1 MNSLANYQDKL
12 TDQLYFSYRLN
23 QILLHE
29 SDFETLIRKII
40 SSLYSLDEFNFVW
53 VLLFDKDLNF
63 ESFLS
68 EGLNDFA
75 SEFQNTLLKGAL
87 PVSIQQVIQSGDIAI
102 HTGKQP
108 DYDLPIDFSTHSHI
122 IKPLISNNNRY
133 GLIGASMQTQS
144 VWSENNYRF
153 FSDLIDDISLVIL
166 RLKQS
171 QDLKK
176 IIDDAQD
183 GFLIFDGRLNI
194 LDTNEAFCRISE
206 LNRSEIV
213 GVNGLTLVKKHFS
226 GANQKLMLK
235 VAKHI
240 LNGKVSKP
248 FEVLYKGTKVLSVT
262 LNIKKLAQTRIAVVK
277 DITDIRKGELA
288 IKQNEEKF
296 RNLVNALQDSVFI
309 IQDGVIKLTNK
320 SLCNLSKFTEN
331 ELLGHDFL
339 KFIAPEEKDRVRDL
353 HQKRI
358 KGKAVVNVYETI
370 AYTKHGYRIPVEV
383 SVTPVEFESKP
394 AWQVVLHDIT
404 EQRKVQANIE
414 KAHNDLEKA
423 QQIGNMGSWMFDMNN
438 FNVTASEQTR
448 KIYGLDKDLNQFDL
462 QTIQSIPLPE
472 YRHILDQ
479 ALSKLMAGE
488 EKYDVEFKIK
498 NNKTGQILDIHSIAE
513 YNAETNI
520 VSGIIQDITA
530 KKGAEDELKQTLKE
544 LYNAQK
550 LANIGSWSIDL
561 NKRQVFASEETRN
574 IYGFES
580 EEFVSPEAVQEV
592 HLPGYREKLDDAL
605 NKLIKGEAGY
615 NEQFELKNKKTGEIF
630 YIHAIA
636 EYDKDKNLIKGVL
649 RNITKSKRAEQ
660 ELKEIATNFSN
671 IFNVNQDTICILDTQ
686 GKITEVNQTFID
698 RMEYK
703 REELLGQTIS
713 IIDKNVSDEW
723 VRKVIDEI
731 LVEQKTYKMEAI
743 HTTRSGKS
751 FPVEVH
757 SNPIIYNGNKSILSV
772 ARDIT
777 ERVRN
782 YQILEENEEKFRSI
796 FENKGTASA
805 ILDEE
810 GYIVL
815 ANDQCV
821 SLSGYSREEIE
832 NGMSWMSLVHPD
844 DYAKMAEQQR
854 IRSINPK
861 DALQAYEVRMISKN
875 DEVKHV
881 LINVGVTKKRQR
893 IASFVD
899 ITERKKAEES
909 LREQKNFLWLLVDNM
924 PIQIF
929 WKNRD
934 FVYKGGNLAFAKVV
948 GLSSAKK
955 VKGKTD
961 QDFARRSDYNED
973 YRRWETEVM
982 ESGTPMYNHEESYFK
997 ADGTQGIAL
1006 TSRIPLLNNRK
1017 NIEGVLVFSMDI
1029 TERKE
1034 NEQELL
1040 RSKTRAEE
1048 SDRLKSAFLAT
1059 VSHELR
1065 TPLNH
1070 ILGFSDLIPELTDDR
1085 EIIEFS
1091 KYINKS
1097 GMSLLEIIDDI
1108 FNLAMIEQK
1117 PIKIRKN
1124 QVFIRDVFLDLK
1136 KFLQEAVSDASK
1148 SDVIKLNFNI
1158 EKRLV
1163 NQKVITDKPKIIQA
1177 VSNILKNAVKYTHQG
1192 SISLK
1197 VEMNEKQM
1205 LRISVADTG
1214 IGIPEDKLHIIFDFF
1229 RQGDDSHTRE
1239 YGGVGIGLALARKIA
1254 DAMDA
1259 HIDVSTKVG
1268 EGSVFIFNVP
1278 VSTITTKMESE
1289 IVGDRNEKLPNL
1301 HSKQILVVEDDVT
1314 SMELISIL
1322 LKPLKCNVIKAWN
1335 GSEAVDVVRNNE
1347 NIDLVFMDL
1356 KMPVMDGFLSTI
1368 EIRKINQDVPVV
1380 ALTAHALSS
1389 EKKRALDSGCNDLIT
1404 KPIKKNLLYELLE
1417 KILL

>member
-1 MNSLANYQDKL
+1 MSSLANYQDKL
-12 TDQLYFSYRLN
+12 TDQLYFSYKLN
-23 QILLHE
+23 QLLIHE
-29 SDFETLIRKII
+29 SDLETLIRKII
-40 SSLYSLDEFNFVW
+40 SSFYSLDDFNFVW

-68 EGLNDFA
+68 EGLKD
-75 SEFQNTLLKGAL
+75 SVPEFKDALLNNKL
-87 PVSIQQVIQSGDIAI
+87 PVSIKRVIQSGNIKIFNAPQA
-102 HTGKQP
+102 GCP
-108 DYDLPIDFSTHSHI
+108 LPIDFSTYSHI
-122 IKPLISNNNRY
+122 IKPLISGSNRY
-133 GLIGASMQTQS
+133 GIIGASIKTES
-144 VWSENNYRF
+144 IWSEGNYRF
-153 FSDLIDDISLVIL
+153 FGELTDNISQVIL
-166 RLKQS
+166 RLKRS
-171 QDLKK
+171 QDLKQ
-176 IIDDAQD
+176 IIDDTQD
-183 GFLIFDGRLNI
+183 GFVTLDARLNV
-194 LDTNEAFCRISE
+194 LDVNDAFCKIAEADRSE
-206 LNRSEIV
+206 LV
-213 GVNGLTLVKKHFS
+213 GVNGIVLAKRFLS
-226 GANQKLMLK
+226 GTYLK
-235 VAKHI
+235 IILSAAKRI
-240 LNGKVSKP
+240 LGGKSSGP
-248 FEVLYKGTKVLSVT
+248 LEIVLKGKVLSINT
-262 LNIKKLAQTRIAVVK
+262 NFKKLAQTRIAVIK
-277 DITDIRKGELA
+277 DITEIRRGELA

-296 RNLVNALQDSVFI
+296 RNLVNALQDAVFV
-309 IQDGVIKLTNK
+309 IQDGVIKLVNK
-320 SLCNLSKFTEN
+320 ALCELSRFN
-331 ELLGHDFL
+331 ERELIGNDFI
-339 KFIAPEEKDRVRDL
+339 KFIAPEEIDRIREF
-353 HQKRI
+353 HQNRI
-358 KGKAVVNVYETI
+358 KGKTVSNLYKSF
-370 AYTKHGYRIPVEV
+370 AYTKYGTRIPVEV
-383 SVTPVEFESKP
+383 SIIPVEFESKP

-404 EQRKVQANIE
+404 EQKNAQDKIA
-414 KAHNDLEKA
+414 KAHHDLEKA

-438 FNVTASEQTR
+438 LQVKASEQAY
-448 KIYGLDKDLNQFDL
+448 KIYGYDETIHQLDLP
-462 QTIQSIPLPE
+462 TIQKVPLLE
-472 YRHILDQ
+472 YREMLNL
-479 ALSKLMAGE
+479 ALKKLIAGE
-488 EKYDVEFKIK
+488 DKYDIEFKIK
-498 NNKTGQILDIHSIAE
+498 NKQTGQILDIHSVAE
-513 YNAETNI
+513 FDPETNT
-520 VSGIIQDITA
+520 VSGIIQDITG
-530 KKGAEDELKQTLKE
+530 KKKAENKLKQTLKE

-550 LANIGSWSIDL
+550 LADIGSWSIDL
-561 NKRQVFASEETRN
+561 NKGMVDASEETKK
-574 IYGFES
+574 IYGFETD
-580 EEFVSPEAVQEV
+580 EFISPKAVQEV
-592 HLPGYREKLDDAL
+592 HLPKYRKKLEDAL
-605 NKLIKGEAGY
+605 DKLIKGESGY
-615 NEQFELKNKKTGEIF
+615 NEQFELKNQKTGEIF
-630 YIHAIA
+630 YIHSIA
-636 EYDKDKNLIKGVL
+636 EYDKDKNLVKGVL

-723 VRKVIDEI
+723 VRKIIDEI
-731 LVEQKTYKMEAI
+731 LVEQKTYKMEAV

-757 SNPIIYNGNKSILSV
+757 SKPIIYNGNKSILSV

-777 ERVRN
+777 ERVKN

-810 GYIVL
+810 GYILL
-815 ANDQCV
+815 ANEQCV

-844 DYAKMAEQQR
+844 DYMKMAEQQR

-875 DEVKHV
+875 DEVKYV
-881 LINVGVTKKRQR
+881 LINVGVTKNRQR

-909 LREQKNFLWLLVDNM
+909 LREQKNFGWLLIDNM
-924 PIQIF
+924 PIQIY

-934 FVYKGGNLAFAKVV
+934 FVYKGGNLAFAEVV
-948 GLSSAKK
+948 GLSSPKS

-961 QDFARRSDYNED
+961 LDFVRRPDYNED
-973 YRRWETEVM
+973 YRRRETEVM
-982 ESGTPMYNHEESYFK
+982 ESGTPMYNHEEPYFR
-997 ADGTQGIAL
+997 ADGTRGIAL

-1017 NIEGVLVFSMDI
+1017 EVEGVLVFSIDI

-1034 NEQELL
+1034 NEQELVL
-1040 RSKTRAEE
+1040 SKTRAEE

-1117 PIKIRKN
+1117 PIKIRRN
-1124 QVFIRDVFLDLK
+1124 EVFIRDIFLELK
-1136 KFLQEAVSDASK
+1136 KLLKEAVSEASK
-1148 SDVIKLNFNI
+1148 SDVIELNFNI
-1158 EKRLV
+1158 EKGLV

-1177 VSNILKNAVKYTHQG
+1177 VSNILKNAAKYTHRG

-1197 VEMNEKQM
+1197 VELYEKQM

-1214 IGIPEDKLHIIFDFF
+1214 IGIPEDKLHFIFDFF

-1254 DAMDA
+1254 DAMGA
-1259 HIDVSTKVG
+1259 HIEVSTKVG
-1268 EGSVFIFNVP
+1268 EGSVFVFNVP
-1278 VSTITTKMESE
+1278 VSTITARMESE
-1289 IVGDRNEKLPNL
+1289 IVGDRNIKLPNL
-1301 HSKQILVVEDDVT
+1301 HSKQILVVEDDKT
-1314 SMELISIL
+1314 SMELITIL

-1356 KMPVMDGFLSTI
+1356 KMPVMDGFLSTM
-1368 EIRKINQDVPVV
+1368 EIRKINQDIPVV

-1389 EKKRALDSGCNDLIT
+1389 EKRRALDSGCNDLIT

-1417 KILL
+1417 KTLL